1 MKRLLLFAILI
12 SILAPSLMAQQR
24 SPRWKRT
31 EAPVKLDLRLFHSPH
46 ALNLP
51 TAETLQKGDLEIEI
65 SHRFLPPLS
74 EGFDQLY
81 GIDGPINN
89 RLAIGYAPSN
99 RMVITIARSNTNDNL
114 DFQIKHKTIQIY
126 SQSLPTEIGL
136 LGGIGWNMEVFDENG
151 KRSRTDSKN
160 FQFYGQ
166 MITNSLM
173 NKHFG
178 FGLVLSH
185 LENSRFFGD
194 ETLST
199 TALGGYIGYFS
210 FKRWNFIAEW
220 NQTIDG
226 YKVHSNSLA
235 MGFELETGG
244 HIFKILV
251 GNSAAMNPSQYL
263 AGADISP
270 DLDNWRLGFMLT
282 RLLKI

>member
-1 MKRLLLFAILI
+1 MKRLLLFAIII
-12 SILAPSLMAQQR
+12 SILPLSLMAQQR
-24 SPRWKRT
+24 NPRWKRT

-74 EGFDQLY
+74 AGVDQLY

-89 RLAIGYAPSN
+89 RFALGYAPSD
-99 RMVITIARSNTNDNL
+99 RMVITLARSNTNDNL
-114 DFQIKHKTIQIY
+114 DFSIKHKTIQIH
-126 SQSLPTEIGL
+126 SESLPTEIGF
-136 LGGIGWNMEVFDENG
+136 LGGIGWNMEVFGANG

-166 MITNSLM
+166 LIANSLL

-178 FGLVLSH
+178 VGVVLSQ
-185 LENSRFFGD
+185 LGNSRYFGE

-199 TALGGYIGYFS
+199 TAIGGYIGYFS
-210 FKRWNFIAEW
+210 FNRWNFIAEW

-251 GNSAAMNPSQYL
+251 GNSAAMNPSQFL
-263 AGADISP
+263 AGADLSP
-270 DLDNWRLGFMLT
+270 DMNNWRLGFMIT